1 MEHETLNREQIRA
14 LVETG
19 KLPEK
24 ATKVE
29 EKEEKEETSK
39 TEDDK

>member
-19 KLPEK
+19 KLPESK
-24 ATKVE
+24 TKTKEVE
-29 EKEEKEETSK
+29 EKEETTTEE
-39 TEDDK
+39 E